1 MDFNEIDKL
10 INTLKKNLE
19 VIENNGV
26 VEPETKIDALNFNKN
41 VEEIKKRL
49 YSTTDEG
56 SFFKNV
62 FNTEDYY
69 ENISSYL
76 EQTNKSLYYKIEKA
90 GVSLKTNQNLQESL
104 TSISNIMQI
113 LVAEYQ
119 IQNKKKKKSIFSR
132 SGDTAM
138 IRGLLAELME
148 LQNRMNKILHLDSQI
163 VSNVVLENFKT
174 IYTFFYNCIRVAKQ
188 RGDELLLV
196 EIAGITDRIIEM
208 IRPVLSGKSLK
219 TNELIYHY
227 LRATRAKSLRH
238 RRGSSLKFYPL
249 SLLPHLAK
257 GYLLELCCF
266 CLDQSSRSFL

>member
-1 MDFNEIDKL
+1 MDFKEIEKL
-10 INTLKKNLE
+10 ISSLKKNLE

-26 VEPETKIDALNFNKN
+26 EEVSPQIDALTFNKN
-41 VEEIKKRL
+41 VDEIKKRL
-49 YSTTDEG
+49 LNTKDEG
-56 SFFKNV
+56 DFFKNV

-76 EQTNKSLYYKIEKA
+76 DQTNKSLYYKIEKA

-104 TSISNIMQI
+104 ANITNIMQV

-119 IQNKKKKKSIFSR
+119 IQNKQKKKSVFAR
-132 SGDTAM
+132 SGDTPQ
-138 IRGLLAELME
+138 IRQLLGQLME

-208 IRPVLSGKSLK
+208 IKPVLSGKSLK

-227 LRATRAKSLRH
+227 LIYELRE
-238 RRGSSLKFYPL
+238 LKAYAIGED
-249 SLLPHLAK
+249 LA
-257 GYLLELCCF
+257 
-266 CLDQSSRSFL
+266 

>member
-1 MDFNEIDKL
+1 MDFKEIEKL
-10 INTLKKNLE
+10 ISSLKKNLE

-26 VEPETKIDALNFNKN
+26 EEVSPQIDALTFNKN
-41 VEEIKKRL
+41 VDEIKKRL
-49 YSTTDEG
+49 LNTKDEG
-56 SFFKNV
+56 DFFKNV

-76 EQTNKSLYYKIEKA
+76 DQTNKSLYYKIEKA

-104 TSISNIMQI
+104 ANITNIMQV

-119 IQNKKKKKSIFSR
+119 IQNKQKKKSVFAR
-132 SGDTAM
+132 SGDTPQ
-138 IRGLLAELME
+138 IRQLLGQLME

-196 EIAGITDRIIEM
+196 EIAGITDKIIEM

-227 LRATRAKSLRH
+227 LIYELRE
-238 RRGSSLKFYPL
+238 LKAYAIGED
-249 SLLPHLAK
+249 LA
-257 GYLLELCCF
+257 
-266 CLDQSSRSFL
+266 

>member
-1 MDFNEIDKL
+1 MDFKEIEKL
-10 INTLKKNLE
+10 ISSLKKNLE

-26 VEPETKIDALNFNKN
+26 EEVSPQIDALTFNKN
-41 VEEIKKRL
+41 VDEIKKRL
-49 YSTTDEG
+49 LNTKDEG
-56 SFFKNV
+56 DFFKNV

-76 EQTNKSLYYKIEKA
+76 DQTNKSLYYKIEKA

-104 TSISNIMQI
+104 ANITNIMQV

-119 IQNKKKKKSIFSR
+119 IQNKQKKKSVFAR
-132 SGDTAM
+132 SGDTPQ
-138 IRGLLAELME
+138 IRQLLGQLME

-227 LRATRAKSLRH
+227 LIYELRE
-238 RRGSSLKFYPL
+238 LKAYAIGED
-249 SLLPHLAK
+249 LA
-257 GYLLELCCF
+257 
-266 CLDQSSRSFL
+266 

>member
-1 MDFNEIDKL
+1 MDFKDIEKL
-10 INTLKKNLE
+10 ISSLKKNLE
-19 VIENNGV
+19 VIENNGAEEV
-26 VEPETKIDALNFNKN
+26 SAQIDALTFNKK
-41 VEEIKKRL
+41 VDEIKKKL
-49 YSTTDEG
+49 YNTKDEG
-56 SFFKNV
+56 DFFKNV

-76 EQTNKSLYYKIEKA
+76 DQTNKSLYYKIEKA
-90 GVSLKTNQNLQESL
+90 GVSLKANQDLHESL
-104 TSISNIMQI
+104 ANISNIIQI

-119 IQNKKKKKSIFSR
+119 IQNKKKKKSVFAR
-132 SGDTAM
+132 SGDTVM
-138 IRGLLAELME
+138 IRKLLGELVE

-208 IRPVLSGKSLK
+208 IKPVLSGKSLK

-227 LRATRAKSLRH
+227 LIYELRE
-238 RRGSSLKFYPL
+238 LKACAIGED
-249 SLLPHLAK
+249 LA
-257 GYLLELCCF
+257 
-266 CLDQSSRSFL
+266 

>member
-26 VEPETKIDALNFNKN
+26 VEPETKIDALTFNKN

-49 YSTTDEG
+49 CSTTDEG

-104 TSISNIMQI
+104 TNISNIMQI

-227 LRATRAKSLRH
+227 LIYELRE
-238 RRGSSLKFYPL
+238 LKAYAIGED
-249 SLLPHLAK
+249 LA
-257 GYLLELCCF
+257 
-266 CLDQSSRSFL
+266 

>member
-26 VEPETKIDALNFNKN
+26 VEPETKIDALTFNKN

-49 YSTTDEG
+49 LNTKDEG
-56 SFFKNV
+56 DFFKNV

-76 EQTNKSLYYKIEKA
+76 DQTNKSLYYKIEKA
-90 GVSLKTNQNLQESL
+90 GVSLKANQ
-104 TSISNIMQI
+104 
-113 LVAEYQ
+113 
-119 IQNKKKKKSIFSR
+119 KKSIFSR

-227 LRATRAKSLRH
+227 LIYELRE
-238 RRGSSLKFYPL
+238 LKAYAIGED
-249 SLLPHLAK
+249 LA
-257 GYLLELCCF
+257 
-266 CLDQSSRSFL
+266 

>member
-1 MDFNEIDKL
+1 MDFKEIEKL
-10 INTLKKNLE
+10 ISSLKKNLE
-19 VIENNGV
+19 VIENNGIEEV
-26 VEPETKIDALNFNKN
+26 SAQIDALTFNKN
-41 VEEIKKRL
+41 VDEIKKKL
-49 YSTTDEG
+49 YNTKDEG
-56 SFFKNV
+56 DFFKNV
-62 FNTEDYY
+62 FNTEEYY

-76 EQTNKSLYYKIEKA
+76 DQTNKSLYYKIEKA
-90 GVSLKTNQNLQESL
+90 GVSLKANQNLQESL
-104 TSISNIMQI
+104 INISNIMQV

-119 IQNKKKKKSIFSR
+119 IQNKKKKKSVFAR
-132 SGDTAM
+132 SGDTVI
-138 IRGLLAELME
+138 IRELLGELME

-227 LRATRAKSLRH
+227 LIYELRE
-238 RRGSSLKFYPL
+238 LKAYAIGED
-249 SLLPHLAK
+249 LA
-257 GYLLELCCF
+257 
-266 CLDQSSRSFL
+266 